1 MLTHS
6 SILAWRIPWME
17 KPGGLQSMGSQRVG
31 HDSATSFHFTSLH
44 DLIKH
49 QWHCGFLTFCSRTFL
64 LPSYRCQNEPI
75 PFLIYLKTWT
85 CLLNQHPLGQWTME
99 LHCVSRVD
107 ASDSCMFLRKP
118 SKIKFP
124 LPTGVTL
131 IHHADNSFT
140 SCSVFTL
147 FRFSLYLSWFT
158 YQINYLFKH
167 PCIRL
172 CFYDNPSENEW
183 VDLRWSKEEGEKIA

>member
-1 MLTHS
+1 MDFLLSALGLFCYHHTGARMNPFLFWYIWKPGLAFWINILWDNGQWS
-6 SILAWRIPWME
+6 SI
-17 KPGGLQSMGSQRVG
+17 V
-31 HDSATSFHFTSLH
+31 
-44 DLIKH
+44 
-49 QWHCGFLTFCSRTFL
+49 FL
-64 LPSYRCQNEPI
+64 
-75 PFLIYLKTWT
+75 
-85 CLLNQHPLGQWTME
+85 
-99 LHCVSRVD
+99 VD

-140 SCSVFTL
+140 SYSVFTL

-172 CFYDNPSENEW
+172 CFYDNPNENEW
-183 VDLRWSKEEGEKIA
+183 VDLRWSKGEGEKIAWAEESEMT